1 MPCSPI
7 GLHGFLFSYW
17 DWIRNEVY
25 CILLLVYIWV
35 YYNRKNEKCN
45 FEKRKI
51 HFLRFFN
58 PIPER
63 NFTAVK
69 SLFKRHLIV

>member
-35 YYNRKNEKCN
+35 YVTKK
-45 FEKRKI
+45 
-51 HFLRFFN
+51 
-58 PIPER
+58 
-63 NFTAVK
+63 AVQ
-69 SLFKRHLIV
+69 LLGAARRI